1 MFGWLASRA
10 GSRTARPQAASDPID
25 IDPQAL
31 QRALAAAGPP
41 LLIDVRSAGEYA
53 EGHIPGARLIPLPQ
67 LGGRIGELPM
77 DRPIVCVCRSGAR
90 SGVAT
95 RQLRARGLAVRNMR
109 GGMLQWHGPVAT
121 GPAD

>member
-1 MFGWLASRA
+1 MFGWLSSRGAA
-10 GSRTARPQAASDPID
+10 GTARPQAPAPTD

-31 QRALAAAGPP
+31 QQALAAPRPP
-41 LLIDVRSAGEYA
+41 LLLDVRSPGEYA

-67 LGGRIGELPM
+67 LGGRIGELPT
-77 DRPIVCVCRSGAR
+77 DRPIVCVCRSGGR

-95 RQLRARGLAVRNMR
+95 HQLRARGLQVRNMR